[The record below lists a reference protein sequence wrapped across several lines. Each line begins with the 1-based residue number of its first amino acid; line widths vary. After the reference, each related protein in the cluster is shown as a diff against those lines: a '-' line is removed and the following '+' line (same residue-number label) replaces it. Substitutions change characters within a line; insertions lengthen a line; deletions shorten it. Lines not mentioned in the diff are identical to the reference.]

1 MKNYDELEKK
11 IMRNT
16 AVSAKKLFL
25 LMKAHDEFFAR
36 KRKTNLREKMK
47 C

>member
-1 MKNYDELEKK
+1 MEEK

-36 KRKTNLREKMK
+36 KTDLREKMK

>member
-1 MKNYDELEKK
+1 
-11 IMRNT
+11 MRNT
-16 AVSAKKLFL
+16 AVSAKNLFL

-36 KRKTNLREKMK
+36 KRKTDLKEKMK